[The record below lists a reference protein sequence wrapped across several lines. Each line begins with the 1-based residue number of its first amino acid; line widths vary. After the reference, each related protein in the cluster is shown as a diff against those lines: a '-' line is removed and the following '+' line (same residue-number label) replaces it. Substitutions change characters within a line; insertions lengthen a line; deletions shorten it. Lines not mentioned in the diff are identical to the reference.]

1 MSVSSNH
8 PVDTRSFFSA
18 NMTTR
23 SGTVSNRRARAPTFQ
38 AVATA
43 IPSILLGLTD
53 EDQRAVLAATTR
65 HRYSPGEVIFR
76 EGDRGDTLHIISK
89 GHVAIRTTT
98 PLGDVATFAV
108 LGPGEVFG
116 EHALLDAAA
125 TRSASAA
132 ALDVVEARS
141 MRRDDFV
148 ALREAHRNVDH
159 FLLAA
164 FAATVRRL
172 NDHLVEALYIPA
184 DKRVLRR
191 LASLAGQYEDPDGTV
206 TIPLTQD
213 DIASLAGTARPTVN
227 RILRAAQADGL
238 VTIARGRLEINDLP
252 GLRHRAR

>member
-1 MSVSSNH
+1 M
-8 PVDTRSFFSA
+8 
-18 NMTTR
+18 
-23 SGTVSNRRARAPTFQ
+23 
-38 AVATA
+38 
-43 IPSILLGLTD
+43 
-53 EDQRAVLAATTR
+53 LAATTR

-76 EGDRGDTLHIISK
+76 DGDRGDTLYLISK

-116 EHALLDAAA
+116 EHALLDPSA
-125 TRSASAA
+125 TRSAGAA
-132 ALDVVEARS
+132 ALDVVEARA

-148 ALREAHRNVDH
+148 ALRDAHRNVDH

-191 LASLAGQYEDPDGTV
+191 LVSLAGQYEAGGDSV

-227 RILRAAQADGL
+227 RILRAAQTDGL
-238 VTIARGRLEINDLP
+238 LTIARGRVEIQDLP
-252 GLRHRAR
+252 ELIRRAR

>member
-1 MSVSSNH
+1 M
-8 PVDTRSFFSA
+8 
-18 NMTTR
+18 
-23 SGTVSNRRARAPTFQ
+23 
-38 AVATA
+38 
-43 IPSILLGLTD
+43 
-53 EDQRAVLAATTR
+53 
-65 HRYSPGEVIFR
+65 
-76 EGDRGDTLHIISK
+76 
-89 GHVAIRTTT
+89 
-98 PLGDVATFAV
+98 

-116 EHALLDAAA
+116 EHTLLDASA
-125 TRSASAA
+125 TRSATAA

-164 FAATVRRL
+164 FAETVRRL

-191 LASLAGQYEDPDGTV
+191 LVSLAAQYEDGADAV

-238 VTIARGRLEINDLP
+238 LTISRGRVEIQDLP
-252 GLRHRAR
+252 GLIRRAR